1 MGKPDSTPASST
13 VHYGAIHLA
22 LWYGAR
28 IVLQLA
34 WIIALARAIG
44 AENYGIFA
52 GMAGM
57 AIILG
62 NIVSTGYGTRMIQ
75 ITAHSRGDFSEAWHT
90 TVSAIIF
97 YSIPLAALYI
107 LVATQIFPDGKNAP
121 MLASILL
128 AELVFF
134 PLIRASHHAF
144 QATNRMNMSGATNT
158 LVPVSNLFAVLFFY
172 LQDGY
177 SLTHYLII
185 HCATA
190 SIAVIIAVSSVH
202 ISSSLPLRLIKP
214 PRTRDFPKSF
224 SIMAFLDS
232 ASEMLDKA
240 VILALTSSHIT
251 GIYAAAHRLTVVAS
265 APIHAAVAATL
276 PSLFRNEKHGL
287 DPGRHLAS
295 SLLKASI
302 AYGLIATVA
311 IWALAP
317 YLPLVLGSS
326 FDEAAQTVKYMALV
340 PLGLALQYSGG
351 AVLVAEGKHRQRILW
366 QAGGIIIAVILLML
380 LAPEHGIYGII
391 ASLYCSTFIAATA
404 MWRTHFKADTSRK
417 TKNPE

>member
-1 MGKPDSTPASST
+1 MQKSRSIT
-13 VHYGAIHLA
+13 VRNIANSGAIHLA
-22 LWYGAR
+22 IWYGIR
-28 IVLQLA
+28 IILQLA

-62 NIVSTGYGTRMIQ
+62 NIVGSGYGTRMIQ
-75 ITAHSRGDFSEAWHT
+75 MTAHSSGNFPEAWSST
-90 TVSAIIF
+90 ISAIVIF
-97 YSIPLAALYI
+97 SVPLAILYALI
-107 LVATQIFPDGKNAP
+107 ARQIFPDNTNGA

-134 PLIRASHHAF
+134 PLIRASYHAF
-144 QATNRMNMSGATNT
+144 QATKRMSMSGATNT

-172 LQDGY
+172 LQDGH

-190 SIAVIIAVSSVH
+190 SIAMIIAIASVH
-202 ISSSLPLRLIKP
+202 VSSSLPLRLIRP
-214 PRTRDFPKSF
+214 PRAGGFPASF

-240 VILALTSSHIT
+240 VILALTSSYIT
-251 GIYAAAHRLTVVAS
+251 GIYAAAHRLAVVAS
-265 APIHAAVAATL
+265 SPIHAATAATL
-276 PSLFRNEKHGL
+276 PSLFQNERHGL
-287 DPGRHLAS
+287 DPSRRLAS

-302 AYGLIATVA
+302 AYGLIATMV

-317 YLPLVLGSS
+317 YLPIVLGSS
-326 FDEAAQTVKYMALV
+326 FEESAQTVQYMALV

-351 AVLVAEGKHRQRILW
+351 AVLVAEGKHKQRILL
-366 QAGGIIIAVILLML
+366 QAGGIVIGITLLAL
-380 LAPEHGIYGII
+380 LAPGHGMHGIVAG
-391 ASLYCSTFIAATA
+391 LYSSIFITATA
-404 MWRTHFKADTSRK
+404 MWGIHFKVDRK
-417 TKNPE
+417 VPHDKK